1 MEKYVELREEWLKII
16 KEFDIVDLETNEA
29 SLGSLMIFGVEVNLS
44 GEELNKVREHEQ
56 NIFKEDD

>member
-1 MEKYVELREEWLKII
+1 VELREEWLKII

>member
-1 MEKYVELREEWLKII
+1 MELREEWLKII